1 MTEACKDKTGD
12 KFADRPTMMHFWAR
26 NNFKTSEDRV
36 IGFAYSFLGVRIQC
50 AQCHKHPFD
59 QWSKSDFDNFER
71 LFNGVQANQ
80 NSLANDAKKEYNA
93 IIDGLNIDK
102 SLKGNQLRKAVGEM
116 MRDDKKGLTFPFPE
130 LVVSNNPK
138 AKKKDKDKNEKE
150 PPVTKAK
157 LLGADWVSLDSKDV
171 RGKLMD
177 WLRSPENPYFAK
189 AIVNRVWAAYFSV
202 GIVNPPDDLN
212 LANAPSNA
220 RCSITWRTA
229 SVSTS
234 TISNGCTAKS

>member
-1 MTEACKDKTGD
+1 
-12 KFADRPTMMHFWAR
+12 MHFWAR

-59 QWSKSDFDNFER
+59 QWSKADFDNFER

-80 NSLANDAKKEYNA
+80 NSLAPDAKKEFNA
-93 IIDGLNIDK
+93 MVDELKLDK
-102 SLKGNQLRKAVGEM
+102 SLKGNQLRKAIGEM
-116 MRDDKKGLTFPFPE
+116 MRDDTEGRTFPFPE
-130 LVVSNNPK
+130 LLVNDRQNLK
-138 AKKKDKDKNEKE
+138 KKKDKDKDAK
-150 PPVTKAK
+150 PVVTRAK
-157 LLGADWVSLDSKDV
+157 LLGGEWVSLDTTDV

-189 AIVNRVWAAYFSV
+189 AFVNRVWAAYFGV

-220 RCSITWRTA
+220 PLLDYL
-229 SVSTS
+229 
-234 TISNGCTAKS
+234 AKDFTRAV